1 MKDFDEYMR
10 GMISEDQ
17 WEIPESVKDEI
28 ELSLEALP
36 EETGN
41 IRPFHRLPRM
51 IAVAASI
58 LFITLGVFPNI
69 SQSYAQALEQLPLVG
84 DMVKVVTIRNYI
96 FSDDEYDM
104 MVDVPMLENSSKEA
118 EYINKDVSELTTE
131 LVNKFYEEVK
141 LYGNSGYGSIDVKY
155 DTVTNSDRWFTLKL
169 AVCET
174 SASSNKYYK
183 FYHIDKK
190 QGKTVMLEDLFIDD
204 SFSKII
210 ADEIISQ
217 MRDQMKQNEGISYW
231 IDDPEFSENFDS
243 VGSEQNFYWNEDGN
257 LVIIFDEYEVGP
269 GSIGT
274 PEFVIE
280 KSKLSRILK
289 DEYLTDDIV

>member
-36 EETGN
+36 EETGT

-190 QGKTVMLEDLFIDD
+190 QGKTVMLEDLFTDD

-231 IDDPEFSENFDS
+231 IDDSEFSENFDS
-243 VGSEQNFYWNEDGN
+243 VGPEQNFYWNEDGN